1 MHSVIRG
8 LITYLFIFIIFRLSG
23 KRTLKESTPF
33 DLVLLLVFSE
43 ATQEALIDDDKSIT
57 NSFIVIIT
65 LILIDITFSYLKIW
79 STKADEVIEGTPMI
93 LVENGKKVEK
103 MMKMARVDEDDIL
116 ESGRSSHAIQNMDD
130 IRYAIL
136 ENNGSIT
143 VIPKVKS
150 Q

>member
-1 MHSVIRG
+1 MHSVIQG
-8 LITYLFIFIIFRLSG
+8 IITYLFIFIVFRLSG

-33 DLVLLLVFSE
+33 DLVFLLVFSE
-43 ATQEALIDDDKSIT
+43 AVQEALLDDDKSLT

-65 LILIDITFSYLKIW
+65 LILIDILFSYLKIW
-79 STKADEVIEGTPMI
+79 SANAEIIIDGSPMI
-93 LVENGKKVEK
+93 LVENGNLIKSN
-103 MMKMARVDEDDIL
+103 MKLARVDEDDIL
-116 ESGRSSHAIQNMDD
+116 ESARETRGLVNLDQ

-143 VIPKVKS
+143 IIPVEKN